1 MVALLRIAAVLVLS
15 YLVGSIPSGWI
26 IVKIASGK
34 DVRQVESGRTG
45 GTNAM
50 RAAGWLAGVL
60 TGLADII
67 KGVSTSLLVTWL
79 FPNGA
84 WFLGDSTWLRV
95 FAALAAVWGHNHS
108 IFLYERTPSGK
119 IKLRGGAGGAT
130 VLGGAIALWPQ
141 IWLFIAPLSGLVFLL
156 TGYASITTI
165 SVAFFA
171 TIIFTVRY
179 VLGIGPWE
187 YIVYGVLAELTVLW
201 ALRPNLQRLKDGTE
215 RIVGP
220 RASWIKKSIHKASTK
235 QHII

>member
-1 MVALLRIAAVLVLS
+1 MIVLLKVALVLILS

-50 RAAGWLAGVL
+50 RAAGWLAGLL
-60 TGLADII
+60 TGLADVL
-67 KGVSTSLLVTWL
+67 KGVSTGLFVTWL
-79 FPNGA
+79 LPG
-84 WFLGDSTWLRV
+84 STWLQV

-130 VLGGAIALWPQ
+130 VLGGAIALWPP
-141 IWLFIAPLSGLVFLL
+141 ILFFIAPLSGLVFLIS
-156 TGYASITTI
+156 GYASLTTI
-165 SVAFFA
+165 SIAFFA
-171 TIIFTVRY
+171 AIIFCIRY
-179 VLGIGPWE
+179 FLGIGPWE

-201 ALRPNLQRLKDGTE
+201 ALRPNLKRLREGTE
-215 RIVGP
+215 RMVGP
-220 RASWIKKSIHKASTK
+220 RANWKKKSIQKASTK
-235 QHII
+235 QHIF